1 MKKLNNKG
9 LGEFA
14 FFLVLLTG
22 SIVVFGPLHAKG
34 LLGTPVNDGVKSGID
49 RSAIQASQYSKP

>member
-22 SIVVFGPLHAKG
+22 SIAIFGPLHAKG
-34 LLGTPVNDGVKSGID
+34 LLGTPVEDGIKSGID
-49 RSAIQASQYSKP
+49 RSEIQASRYDKP